1 MSAFDIVIVAL
12 AIVRRDGLW
21 LVDRRADR
29 GRPLA
34 GLWEFPGGKIRAG
47 ETAEDAAVRECAEE
61 TSLQVEPVGRLEV
74 VEHDYDTLRVRL
86 HPVLC
91 RALCGASFPRDEA
104 VVEVRWVDDA
114 TLASLDMPAANRSI
128 IADLLGKRM
137 RDRGKKSAT
146 AGGFGL

>member
-1 MSAFDIVIVAL
+1 MSAIDAMDVAL

-21 LVDRRADR
+21 LVDRRADEDR
-29 GRPLA
+29 FA
-34 GLWEFPGGKIRAG
+34 GLWEFPGGKIQPG
-47 ETAEDAAVRECAEE
+47 ETAEVAAVRECAEE

-91 RALCGASFPRDEA
+91 RAVCGAAFPRDRA

-128 IADLLGKRM
+128 IADLLGERM
-137 RDRGKKSAT
+137 SDGGK
-146 AGGFGL
+146 